1 MRVLQMLYG
10 GQGSFIYD
18 RGRPRDSFDMSKPTY
33 YRTLSGPQIF
43 VWRMFLFIVLIGL
56 IIVIFNQKILELV
69 NFSSSPPLKMLIVGV
84 FMFGVLLTFQQVFRL
99 FPEVRWV
106 NNFRLSDPG
115 LANDHVPVML
125 APMAMMLS
133 RRQGQ
138 AAISATAMRSILDSI
153 ASRLD
158 ESRETTRYL
167 VGLLIFLGLIGTFWG
182 LLITTGSVGD
192 AIRALNTEG
201 KDTAQVFQDLK
212 TSLETP
218 LTGMGTAFSA
228 SLLGLA
234 GSLMLGFLD
243 IQAGQAQSR
252 FYNELE
258 EWLSTMTE
266 LRADGAG
273 EAPGSQAQLRFALLD
288 MQRSISDLA
297 DKIEQGVIRGGSQN
311 SDGLLRLSDGIEKLV
326 QQMRA
331 EQKVLREW
339 VDEQSQGQSELASVL
354 REQNRLAG
362 ALREIASRA
371 PRRDPVD
378 R

>member
-1 MRVLQMLYG
+1 
-10 GQGSFIYD
+10 
-18 RGRPRDSFDMSKPTY
+18 MSKPPY
-33 YRTLSGPQIF
+33 YKTLSGPQMF
-43 VWRMFLFIVLIGL
+43 LWRMLLFIVLIGM
-56 IIVIFNQKILELV
+56 IIAIFQQKILELV
-69 NFSSSPPLKMLIVGV
+69 NFSNSTPLKVLIAGV
-84 FMFGVLLTFQQVFRL
+84 LVFGILLTFQQVFRL

-106 NNFRLSDPG
+106 NNFRISDPG
-115 LANDHVPVML
+115 LSTDGHVPVML
-125 APMAMMLS
+125 APMAMMLR

-201 KDTAQVFQDLK
+201 KENAQVFQDLK
-212 TSLETP
+212 SSLETP
-218 LTGMGTAFSA
+218 LSGMGTAFSA

-234 GSLMLGFLD
+234 GSLVLGFLD

-266 LRADGAG
+266 LRAEGSGD
-273 EAPGSQAQLRFALLD
+273 APGSQAQLRFALLD
-288 MQRSISDLA
+288 MQRSMSDLA
-297 DKIEQGVIRGGSQN
+297 EKIEQGVIRGGPQN
-311 SDGLLRLSDGIEKLV
+311 NDGLLRLSDGIDKLV

-339 VDEQSQGQSELASVL
+339 VDEQSQNQSELASVL
-354 REQNRLAG
+354 KEQNRLAG
-362 ALREIASRA
+362 ALREIAARA
-371 PRRDPVD
+371 RRDPVD

>member
-1 MRVLQMLYG
+1 
-10 GQGSFIYD
+10 
-18 RGRPRDSFDMSKPTY
+18 MSKPTY
-33 YRTLSGPQIF
+33 YKTLSGPQIF

-56 IIVIFNQKILELV
+56 IIAIFNQKILELV
-69 NFSSSPPLKMLIVGV
+69 NFSSSTPLKMLIAGV
-84 FMFGVLLTFQQVFRL
+84 LIFGVLLTFQQVFRL

-106 NNFRLSDPG
+106 NSFRLSDPG
-115 LANDHVPVML
+115 LADDHVPVML
-125 APMAMMLS
+125 APMAMMLK

-138 AAISATAMRSILDSI
+138 ASISATAMRSILDSI

-192 AIRALNTEG
+192 AIRALSTEG

-212 TSLETP
+212 TSFETP

-234 GSLMLGFLD
+234 GSLVLGFLD

-266 LRADGAG
+266 LRAEGAG
-273 EAPGSQAQLRFALLD
+273 EAPGAQAQLRFALLD
-288 MQRSISDLA
+288 MQRSISDLV
-297 DKIEQGVIRGGSQN
+297 DKIEQGVIRGAPQN

-354 REQNRLAG
+354 KEQNRLAG
-362 ALREIASRA
+362 ALREIAARA

>member
-1 MRVLQMLYG
+1 
-10 GQGSFIYD
+10 
-18 RGRPRDSFDMSKPTY
+18 MSKPPY
-33 YRTLSGPQIF
+33 YYKTLSGPQIF
-43 VWRMFLFIVLIGL
+43 VWRMLLFVVLIGL
-56 IIVIFNQKILELV
+56 LIVIFNQKILELV
-69 NFSSSPPLKMLIVGV
+69 NFSSSTPLKMLIAGV
-84 FMFGVLLTFQQVFRL
+84 LIFGVLLTFQQVFRL

-125 APMAMMLS
+125 APMAMMLK

-138 AAISATAMRSILDSI
+138 AAISATAMRSLLDSI

-192 AIRALNTEG
+192 AIRALSTEG

-234 GSLMLGFLD
+234 GSLILGFLD

-266 LRADGAG
+266 LRAEGSG
-273 EAPGSQAQLRFALLD
+273 EAPGAQAQLRFALLD
-288 MQRSISDLA
+288 MQRSISDLVE
-297 DKIEQGVIRGGSQN
+297 KIEQSVIRGGPQN

-354 REQNRLAG
+354 KEQNRLAS
-362 ALREIASRA
+362 ALREIATRA

>member
-1 MRVLQMLYG
+1 
-10 GQGSFIYD
+10 
-18 RGRPRDSFDMSKPTY
+18 MSKPSY
-33 YRTLSGPQIF
+33 YKTLSGPQIF

-56 IIVIFNQKILELV
+56 IVVIFNQKILELV
-69 NFSSSPPLKMLIVGV
+69 NFSSSTPLKLLIAGV
-84 FMFGVLLTFQQVFRL
+84 LGFGILLTFQQVFRL

-106 NNFRLSDPG
+106 NNFRISDPG
-115 LANDHVPVML
+115 LADDQVPVML
-125 APMAMMLS
+125 APMAMMLR

-138 AAISATAMRSILDSI
+138 AAISATAMRSLLDSI
-153 ASRLD
+153 GSRLD

-201 KDTAQVFQDLK
+201 KETAQVFQDLK

-218 LTGMGTAFSA
+218 LSGMGTAFSA

-234 GSLMLGFLD
+234 GSLILGFLD

-266 LRADGAG
+266 LRAEGVGG
-273 EAPGSQAQLRFALLD
+273 EAPGSQTQLRFAFLD

-297 DKIEQGVIRGGSQN
+297 DKIEQGVIRGGGAQN
-311 SDGLLRLSDGIEKLV
+311 NETLIRLSDGIEKLV

-339 VDEQSQGQSELASVL
+339 VDEQSHNQGELASVL
-354 REQNRLAG
+354 KEQNRLAG
-362 ALREIASRA
+362 ALREIAARA

>member
-1 MRVLQMLYG
+1 
-10 GQGSFIYD
+10 
-18 RGRPRDSFDMSKPTY
+18 MSKPSY
-33 YRTLSGPQIF
+33 YKTLSGPQIF

-56 IIVIFNQKILELV
+56 ITAIFNQKILELV
-69 NFSSSPPLKMLIVGV
+69 NFSSSTPLKLLIAGV
-84 FMFGVLLTFQQVFRL
+84 LVFGILLTFQQVFRL

-106 NNFRLSDPG
+106 NNFRISDPG
-115 LANDHVPVML
+115 LADDHVPVML
-125 APMAMMLS
+125 APMAMMLK

-138 AAISATAMRSILDSI
+138 AAISATAMRSLLDSI

-192 AIRALNTEG
+192 AIRALNTDG
-201 KDTAQVFQDLK
+201 KETAQVFQDLK

-218 LTGMGTAFSA
+218 LSGMGTAFSA

-234 GSLMLGFLD
+234 GSLILGFLD

-266 LRADGAG
+266 LRAEGVGSD
-273 EAPGSQAQLRFALLD
+273 APGSQAQLRFALLD
-288 MQRSISDLA
+288 MQRSMSDLA
-297 DKIEQGVIRGGSQN
+297 DKIEQGFIRGGGGGPQN
-311 SDGLLRLSDGIEKLV
+311 NESLIRLSDGIEKLV

-339 VDEQSQGQSELASVL
+339 VDEQSHNQSELASVL
-354 REQNRLAG
+354 KEQNRLAG

>member
-1 MRVLQMLYG
+1 
-10 GQGSFIYD
+10 
-18 RGRPRDSFDMSKPTY
+18 MSKPTY
-33 YRTLSGPQIF
+33 YKTLSGPQIF
-43 VWRMFLFIVLIGL
+43 VWRMFLFVVLIGL
-56 IIVIFNQKILELV
+56 LIAIFNQKILELV
-69 NFSSSPPLKMLIVGV
+69 NFSSSTPLKMLIAGV
-84 FMFGVLLTFQQVFRL
+84 LIFGVLLTFQQVFRL

-192 AIRALNTEG
+192 AIRALSTEG

-212 TSLETP
+212 TSFETP

-234 GSLMLGFLD
+234 GSLVLGFLD

-266 LRADGAG
+266 LRAEGSS

-288 MQRSISDLA
+288 MQRSISDLV
-297 DKIEQGVIRGGSQN
+297 DKIEQGVIRGAPQN

-354 REQNRLAG
+354 KEQNRLAG
-362 ALREIASRA
+362 ALREIAARA